1 MTVWLLEQ
9 ANVHACIALDA
20 PTLFFIQKIK
30 LKLIFQAEENK

>member
-20 PTLFFIQKIK
+20 LTLFFSKK
-30 LKLIFQAEENK
+30 RKFKLIFQAEENK